1 MNKLIA
7 LTICLGL
14 ASSAGAAFLVED
26 FECTYA
32 DLISTGGW
40 VEDVAGFTI
49 TAGELIPI
57 TDVDPFQRVHKAL
70 SASVG
75 SGLIEISVEI
85 KDDGPW
91 RQANMALYDADGDGL
106 CFNIIHGDTYWGAGI
121 DPTSDGAAT
130 ESWKDAFTAIAGSGA
145 DMTDTTGPGDFDT
158 IKYSWNL
165 DTDMVTVSLDGVGW
179 GTTDV
184 SGVVGA
190 VGPITT
196 ASLAIHKRDSVGD
209 MLVDIPEPATLALL
223 AFGGLGILIRRRR

>member
-14 ASSAGAAFLVED
+14 VSTASAAFLVED

-49 TAGELIPI
+49 TDGAIIPI
-57 TDVDPFQRVHKAL
+57 TDVTPFQRVHKAL
-70 SASVG
+70 SASVS

-85 KDDGPW
+85 KDDGDW

-106 CFNIIHGDTYWGAGI
+106 CFNIIRGDTYWGAGI
-121 DPTSDGAAT
+121 DPTSDGSASEAVLH
-130 ESWKDAFTAIAGSGA
+130 AFTAIPGSGA
-145 DMTDTTGPGDFDT
+145 DMDDLSGDGDFDT

-165 DTDMVTVSLDGVGW
+165 DTDMVTVTLDGVAW

-190 VGPITT
+190 VGPLTT

-209 MLVDIPEPATLALL
+209 MLVDIPEPATMALL
-223 AFGGLGILIRRRR
+223 AFGGLGVLIRRRR